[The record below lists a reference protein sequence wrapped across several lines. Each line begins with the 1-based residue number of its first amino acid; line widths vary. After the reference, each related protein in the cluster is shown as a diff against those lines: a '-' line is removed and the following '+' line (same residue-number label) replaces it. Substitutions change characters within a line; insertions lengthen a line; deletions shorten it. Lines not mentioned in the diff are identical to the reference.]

1 MSAGPSFRF
10 RPRVFELD
18 SAATPH
24 RALARLAHHRLP
36 FLLDGAAGEPLD
48 FSLLAFDPLPPP
60 PRANGARWHEPLRE
74 LLRGL
79 VLEGGDP
86 LPGRFH
92 GGLLCA
98 LAYDL
103 GVPGERALPR
113 EPEPF
118 GFPPCVGGLYVDFLV
133 RDERA
138 GRNYLVLGEEP
149 GDGRDALEPRRRRIC
164 AELASPEPSDS
175 PRTHAT
181 RRHTPA
187 ALHRERVQRL
197 REAIGRGDLYQANL
211 AHRFSADVEGSPE
224 AWYARLR
231 ESNPAPYMG
240 YARWRESDGCAPSG
254 ALLCSSPELF
264 FESRGGEA
272 RTRPIKGTAAR
283 SEDPTLDACRAR
295 ELLSSE
301 KDLAELAMIVDLE
314 RNDLGRC
321 AVAGGVRVEGWP
333 TLQSHARVHH
343 LMADVV
349 ARLRDCVD
357 AFDVLAALFPGGS
370 ISGAPKLAA
379 LERIAALEGHGR
391 GFFTGSM
398 GFVDLRGEACFN
410 ILIRTLLYRDRP
422 RPEVSF
428 QVGGGITWA
437 SDPAAEER
445 ETLAKAA
452 ALLAALG
459 SEPSAA

>member
-24 RALARLAHHRLP
+24 VALARLAQHRLP

-48 FSLLAFDPLPPP
+48 FSLLAFDPLPPRP
-60 PRANGARWHEPLRE
+60 KANGQRWHESLRE

-79 VLEGGDP
+79 VRDGGDP

-103 GVPGERALPR
+103 GAPFERPLPC

-118 GFPPCVGGLYVDFLV
+118 GFPNCIGGLYVDFLV

-138 GRNYLVLGEEP
+138 GLNYLVLGDDP
-149 GDGRDALEPRRRRIC
+149 GDGREALEVRRQRIA
-164 AELASPEPSDS
+164 AELASPAPTDAL
-175 PRTHAT
+175 RTHAP

-187 ALHRERVQRL
+187 ALHRERIQRL
-197 REAIGRGDLYQANL
+197 REAIGGGDLYQANL
-211 AHRFSADVEGSPE
+211 AHRFSAGVEGTPE

-231 ESNPAPYMG
+231 ASNPAPYMG
-240 YARWRESDGCAPSG
+240 FVRWRETDGFVPSG
-254 ALLCSSPELF
+254 ALLSSSPELF
-264 FESRGGEA
+264 FESRDGEA
-272 RTRPIKGTAAR
+272 RTRPIKGTAER
-283 SEDPTLDACRAR
+283 SEDPAIDARRAR

-349 ARLRDCVD
+349 ARLRGSVD

-459 SEPSAA
+459 AETSEA